1 MLDAS
6 GDVDLGEAMKK
17 LVLSAALL
25 AAMPLAG
32 AAAADRHCLTPADLE
47 AETAIQF
54 QTDVMVASSACRQT
68 TYEEFRYRNKD
79 AIIHYQNAM
88 IAHFR
93 RAGYRRADKEFETW
107 ITHLANEAALKE
119 GNIPIAQFCA
129 QVVPLLKLASTLDTK
144 GLHDYA
150 IAHATQVDGIAPK
163 CRK

>member
-6 GDVDLGEAMKK
+6 GDVDLGEGMKK
-17 LVLSAALL
+17 LVLAAAV
-25 AAMPLAG
+25 AAAIPFAG
-32 AAAADRHCLTPADLE
+32 AAAAGRGCLTPADLE

-68 TYEEFRYRNKD
+68 TYGQFRYRNKD
-79 AIIHYQNAM
+79 AIIRYQNAM

-93 RAGYRRADKEFETW
+93 RAGFRRPDKEFETW
-107 ITHLANEAALKE
+107 ITHLANEASLKQ

-129 QVVPLLKLASTLDTK
+129 QASGILKLASTLDTK
-144 GLHDYA
+144 GFHDYA
-150 IAHATQVDGIAPK
+150 VTHATQVDGIAPK